1 MFSADTPMQYAF
13 AEHMTDPQTG
23 CRWRRFI
30 SASAICCKVCSPTH
44 RSGCYRAG
52 SFFLLA
58 DYSGFSDERD
68 SEMVKRLIVEYGL
81 PPFRCRRFM
90 PMART
95 IS

>member
-13 AEHMTDPQTG
+13 AEHMTDPQTAVAG
-23 CRWRRFI
+23 GVLSAQARSAAKFARRLTVQAAT
-30 SASAICCKVCSPTH
+30 S
-44 RSGCYRAG
+44 AG